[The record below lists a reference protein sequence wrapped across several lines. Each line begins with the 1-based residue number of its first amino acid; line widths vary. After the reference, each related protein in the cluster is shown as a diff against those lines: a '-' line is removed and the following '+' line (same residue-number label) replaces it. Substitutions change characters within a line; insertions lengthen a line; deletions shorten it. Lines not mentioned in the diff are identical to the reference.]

1 MERELLANIMLI
13 SISSIVILTLVLW
26 RIEKARHWSKV
37 RAAIRGR
44 SAGDIAEDDDL
55 DDDPYDI
62 GMNDK
67 DIL

>member
-1 MERELLANIMLI
+1 MERKILADIMLI
-13 SISSIVILTLVLW
+13 AIFSIVILAMILW
-26 RIEKARHWSKV
+26 RIEKTKHWRAV
-37 RAAIRGR
+37 RAAIRR
-44 SAGDIAEDDDL
+44 QSSNDAVDDADL